1 MVFSSITFLFLFLPV
16 TLLIY
21 HLLFLPVS
29 LKHKTSE
36 IWRHLANL
44 FLLFSSLFFYFWG
57 EAWLVWIILASTA
70 IDFFC
75 GLLIS
80 GAFHKGRI
88 EMLNENAPRTTVQ
101 RAGLIISL
109 FSNLAFLG
117 FFKYF
122 NFGVDSLNALI
133 PEAWRLHDVIKV
145 TLPLGISFYTFQSM
159 SYTIDVYRGHV
170 KATRNL
176 IDFAA
181 FVTLFPQLVAGPI
194 VRYRT
199 IANQLVHRNIT
210 LDTFSSGVQRFILG
224 LAKKVLIANTVA
236 RTADWVFSLSG
247 SELTTPLAWAGI
259 LCYTLQIYYDFS
271 GYSDMAIGL
280 GRMFGF
286 NFLENFNYPYISRSI
301 QEFWRRWHISLSSWF
316 RDYLYIPL
324 GGSRKGTGRTYINL
338 LLVFFLCG
346 LWHGASWT
354 FMTWGL
360 YHGFFLIIERMAF
373 GKKLARAPSLLRHL
387 YVLLVVMGG
396 WVLFACE
403 TFGHSLFFFRALAGF
418 DAAAAPLLYQE
429 YFRLDLAIA
438 VGWGILFSTPL
449 LQLIRYANQKA
460 INKLGAVTHL
470 TALLQV
476 FALIILLLLS
486 IAFLASGT
494 YNPFIYFRF

>member
-1 MVFSSITFLFLFLPV
+1 MVFSSIVFLLFFLPV

-21 HLLFLPVS
+21 HVLFLPVT
-29 LKHKTSE
+29 LKHKAAPL
-36 IWRHLANL
+36 WRHLANF
-44 FLLFSSLFFYFWG
+44 FLLLSSLLFYFWG
-57 EAWLVWIILASTA
+57 EGWLVWIIVASTG

-80 GAFHKGRI
+80 GAFHKGKV
-88 EMLNENAPRTTVQ
+88 EMLAEDSKRTPIQ
-101 RAGLIISL
+101 RAGLVLSL
-109 FSNLAFLG
+109 VSNLGFLF

-122 NFGVDSLNALI
+122 NFGIDSFNAMV
-133 PEAWRLHDVIKV
+133 PEAWRMHDIIRV

-194 VRYRT
+194 VRYQT
-199 IANQLVHRNIT
+199 IADQLVHRDIT
-210 LDTFSSGVQRFILG
+210 LQSFCSGLQRFILG

-236 RTADWVFSLSG
+236 RTADWVFTLTAN
-247 SELTTPLAWAGI
+247 ELTAPLAWTGI
-259 LCYTLQIYYDFS
+259 ICYSLQIYYDFS

-324 GGSRKGTGRTYINL
+324 GGNRKGNRRTYANL
-338 LLVFFLCG
+338 MTVFFLCG

-354 FMTWGL
+354 FVVWGL
-360 YHGFFLIIERMAF
+360 YHGFFLIIERA
-373 GKKLARAPSLLRHL
+373 GLKNLIDRLPSMLRHTYAIL
-387 YVLLVVMGG
+387 IIMGG
-396 WVLFACE
+396 WVFFACE
-403 TFGHSLFFFRALAGF
+403 SFEQAIYYFQALAGF
-418 DAAAAPLLYQE
+418 SEADKAVYYQD
-429 YFRLDLAIA
+429 YLRLDLMTAA
-438 VGWGILFSTPL
+438 VWGILCAAPL
-449 LQLIRYANQKA
+449 LQLITRACSRISENNRFA
-460 INKLGAVTHL
+460 EHFIN
-470 TALLQV
+470 LLQV
-476 FALIILLLLS
+476 FTLTICLLFS
-486 IAFLASGT
+486 IMFLASGT
-494 YNPFIYFRF
+494 FNPFIYFRF